1 MSSLP
6 LIVVMRRA
14 APGRPALKRDY
25 AVGWR
30 VHGASNRIADLCNL
44 NEELLREFAWDI
56 DQGVRSRELALFGW
70 AGAEEDTAL
79 RARELAAQIESG
91 VTYSGR
97 ESDEL
102 LDIPP
107 TMDQGP
113 LITNLLDM
121 MRGADGGSE
130 KGAKWW
136 LSRASGVVLRGGCG
150 R

>member
-14 APGRPALKRDY
+14 APGRTALKRDY

-44 NEELLREFAWDI
+44 NEERLREFAWDI
-56 DQGVRSRELALFGW
+56 NQGVRSRELALFGC

-121 MRGADGGSE
+121 MRVPMVAARRVPNGG
-130 KGAKWW
+130 
-136 LSRASGVVLRGGCG
+136 
-150 R
+150 